1 MLLSLLII
9 PIIGLFLIFNPI
21 SYDENTNNIYNKE
34 RASKMLIHSKNIT
47 LIVTGINL
55 LLSLIIFAIFNFSVQ
70 EFQFVQEHYNIS
82 SFDIYLGIDGISIY
96 FILLTTCIIPIALIA
111 NWNSINENEK
121 SLLIIILLL
130 ETLLL
135 AVFLVLDV
143 LLFYI
148 FFESILIPLFLLIG
162 IFGSYNKIRA
172 GFYLFLYTL
181 FGSLFL
187 LLAILSMSSI
197 MGAVWWGK
205 SPLCQQLSNSGNTL
219 KLLVPSYIRKIISGW
234 SNYSC
239 TVTSQ
244 KMKETEIGYRGSKSV
259 TMNNFT
265 VKEQRVYGS
274 WHGLFSPCLRCTLMG
289 FERNYQIR
297 ILSNHINRYTRLY
310 SSKVVQQCLVEKQ
323 NLKINPQFLTGFID
337 AEGCF
342 TISITRDKKYKTGWQ
357 VRLFFQISLHEKD
370 KALLEQIQNYFSVGK
385 IYKHGAHSLQFRV
398 CSIKDLAKIVDHL
411 NRYPLITQKRAD
423 FELWKKAFNL
433 MLNKEHAT
441 IEGLRKTL
449 AIKNSINWGLSP
461 DLKAAFP
468 DIIPMD
474 RPFVKNQTIEN
485 PNWLAGFTTG
495 EGCFKINITKS
506 PDRRLGFQCRLGF
519 ELAQHTRDEELMRSL
534 IEYLDCGNLY
544 KNREIFSY
552 RVENFS
558 DIKDKIIPFFVK
570 NSIEGIKSKDFEDW
584 CKVAEL
590 MKTKAHLTKGGLE
603 QIRKIKAGINTGR
616 IWY

>member
-9 PIIGLFLIFNPI
+9 PIIGLFLIFNPV
-21 SYDENTNNIYNKE
+21 SLAEPENTNNIYNKE
-34 RASKMLIHSKNIT
+34 RAGLRPRMLIHSKNIT

-55 LLSLIIFAIFNFSVQ
+55 LLSLIIFAIFNFSIQ

-82 SFDIYLGIDGISIY
+82 YFDIYLGIDGISIY
-96 FILLTTCIIPIALIA
+96 FILLTTGIIPIALIA

-274 WHGLFSPCLRCTLMG
+274 WHGLVSPCLRCTLMG
-289 FERNYQIR
+289 FERNYQSR
-297 ILSNHINRYTRLY
+297 IPSNQINKYRLY
-310 SSKVVQQCLVEKQ
+310 SSTAFQQYSTH
-323 NLKINPQFLTGFID
+323 NLMMDPWFITGFID
-337 AEGCF
+337 GEGCF
-342 TISITRDKKYKTGWQ
+342 TFSMGLCPRNNKYKTGWFVKQ
-357 VRLFFQISLHEKD
+357 SFKISLHKKD
-370 KALLEQIQNYFSVGK
+370 QFLLEQLKNFLGVGSIVKLGPQSVQYSVQSACKGR
-385 IYKHGAHSLQFRV
+385 FR
-398 CSIKDLAKIVDHL
+398 S
-411 NRYPLITQKRAD
+411 
-423 FELWKKAFNL
+423 
-433 MLNKEHAT
+433 
-441 IEGLRKTL
+441 
-449 AIKNSINWGLSP
+449 S
-461 DLKAAFP
+461 
-468 DIIPMD
+468 
-474 RPFVKNQTIEN
+474 
-485 PNWLAGFTTG
+485 
-495 EGCFKINITKS
+495 
-506 PDRRLGFQCRLGF
+506 
-519 ELAQHTRDEELMRSL
+519 
-534 IEYLDCGNLY
+534 
-544 KNREIFSY
+544 
-552 RVENFS
+552 NFS
-558 DIKDKIIPFFVK
+558 F
-570 NSIEGIKSKDFEDW
+570 
-584 CKVAEL
+584 
-590 MKTKAHLTKGGLE
+590 
-603 QIRKIKAGINTGR
+603 R
-616 IWY
+616 